1 MSSKAESHLLG
12 VTYSLRVTNGTNGD
26 KKIVSSG
33 EMLLITFFFY
43 LSRKNHE
50 RFTPLVMKRP
60 TKKKPFKKV
69 KKIIGVICIDAISTP
84 NKRRISAEFLESGA
98 YAMRAKGLLSC

>member
-33 EMLLITFFFY
+33 EMLLITFVS

-60 TKKKPFKKV
+60 TKKKPFKKI
-69 KKIIGVICIDAISTP
+69 KKS
-84 NKRRISAEFLESGA
+84 SE
-98 YAMRAKGLLSC
+98 

>member
-33 EMLLITFFFY
+33 EML

-69 KKIIGVICIDAISTP
+69 KKIIGVICIDAISTS
-84 NKRRISAEFLESGA
+84 N
-98 YAMRAKGLLSC
+98 

>member
-33 EMLLITFFFY
+33 EMLLITFFSISHAKITNVY
-43 LSRKNHE
+43 STCDEETHQEKALQKGKKNH
-50 RFTPLVMKRP
+50 RSDLY
-60 TKKKPFKKV
+60 
-69 KKIIGVICIDAISTP
+69 
-84 NKRRISAEFLESGA
+84 RRDFNTQL
-98 YAMRAKGLLSC
+98 AKNFR

>member
-1 MSSKAESHLLG
+1 MSSKAESYLLG

-33 EMLLITFFFY
+33 EMLLITFVS

-60 TKKKPFKKV
+60 TKKKPFKKI
-69 KKIIGVICIDAISTP
+69 KKS
-84 NKRRISAEFLESGA
+84 SE
-98 YAMRAKGLLSC
+98 

>member
-26 KKIVSSG
+26 KWRNV
-33 EMLLITFFFY
+33 TDHVCFY

-69 KKIIGVICIDAISTP
+69 KKS
-84 NKRRISAEFLESGA
+84 SE
-98 YAMRAKGLLSC
+98 